1 MRPITWQQTAVCT
14 QDVKGNHQV
23 FQFGAHLRLRR
34 TAQFR
39 HLQLSTT
46 CSFACRSFLFLAEV
60 WAKLPLAGQ
69 SSEMN
74 ALGMLLGSS
83 VLMIPTAL
91 WMDGLP
97 SFNLMMS
104 TWSALLAL
112 SVLCTSV
119 PYLLYFKIL
128 KRAGSGNLML
138 VTLLIPPVAIGL
150 GITFRQT
157 FTGCSACGLCSD
169 RLGTCGGR
177 RPPLGN
183 FTLKTVIHSLNLA
196 PINPLCP

>member
-1 MRPITWQQTAVCT
+1 MRPITWQRTALCT
-14 QDVKGNHQV
+14 QAVKGNHQV
-23 FQFGAHLRLRR
+23 FQCGAHLRLRR

-46 CSFACRSFLFLAEV
+46 CSFARRSFLFLAEV

-91 WMDGLP
+91 WMDGLT
-97 SFNLMMS
+97 SFNLMKS
-104 TWSALLAL
+104 TWAALLAL
-112 SVLCTSV
+112 SILCTSV
-119 PYLLYFKIL
+119 HYLLYFKMI
-128 KRAGSGNLML
+128 KRAGSSNLML

-150 GITFRQT
+150 GMTFLGEPLQAKALMGFRLIALGLAVVD
-157 FTGCSACGLCSD
+157 GCLR
-169 RLGTCGGR
+169 RLLYPR
-177 RPPLGN
+177 RWY
-183 FTLKTVIHSLNLA
+183 TR
-196 PINPLCP
+196 